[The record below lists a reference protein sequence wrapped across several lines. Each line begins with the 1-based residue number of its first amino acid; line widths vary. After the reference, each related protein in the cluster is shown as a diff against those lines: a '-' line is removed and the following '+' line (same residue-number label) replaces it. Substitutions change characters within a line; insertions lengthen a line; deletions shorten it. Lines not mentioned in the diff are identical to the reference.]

1 VTIKICVSIPP
12 KTIDEALNLIE
23 KAEKSRAD
31 FIEVRLDYLENF
43 DGLAE
48 IANHGKV
55 PMIATNR
62 FQDCGGKS
70 SRGKCEQQQQL
81 LLAAAQSG
89 FEYIDIELSTPKLRK
104 LTEEIKSLG
113 VKPIISFHDFNG
125 PLGFSEMQK
134 ILRKEV
140 AYGADVCKIV
150 TTAKTVEDNLTL
162 LNFVSKAC
170 KSANIV
176 CFAMGELG
184 KTSRLLSPLFGGFF
198 TMASLEKGLET
209 ASGQMTIEEIRAA
222 YQALGLI

>member
-1 VTIKICVSIPP
+1 MTVKICVSIPP
-12 KTIDEALNLIE
+12 KTTDEALHLIE
-23 KAEKSRAD
+23 KAEESKAD

-43 DGLAE
+43 DGLAD

-62 FQDCGGKS
+62 LQGCEGKS
-70 SRGKCEQQQQL
+70 LGKCEQQRL
-81 LLAAAQSG
+81 LLDAAQKG
-89 FEYIDIELSTPKLRK
+89 FEYVDIELSTPNLRRLIEK
-104 LTEEIKSLG
+104 IKSLG

-134 ILRKEV
+134 ILRKEI
-140 AYGADVCKIV
+140 AYGAEVGKIV
-150 TTAKTVEDNLTL
+150 TTAKTVGDNLTL

-184 KTSRLLSPLFGGFF
+184 KISRLLSPLFGGFF

-209 ASGQMTIEEIRAA
+209 ASGQMTIGEMLAA
-222 YQALGLI
+222 YQVLGLI